1 MIAHRFRPVV
11 WVVGCA
17 FAATALYTVSLSVA
31 AERARLEK
39 VDRQIASTQNEIRQ
53 LQTELGTRASLR
65 QLERWNSEVLALG
78 APKAGQFRATET
90 ALQTLDGGI
99 LPASVG
105 APAPVMVAA
114 AMAPAPAPVTAQAN
128 TPQPSAAPVQTAQ
141 VAQRAKPVAAASKSA
156 PSAAKPAAAS
166 AKPVALA
173 SADVRPARAATASKP
188 AAKATAPKSAT
199 SKSEPAKPQRFA
211 MLDRKLV
218 DQRTFSEILV
228 RAASE
233 SQTGGGKGKSAQ

>member
-39 VDRQIASTQNEIRQ
+39 VDRQIANTQNEIRQ

-65 QLERWNSEVLALG
+65 QLERWNNEVLALG

-99 LPASVG
+99 LPASFG

-114 AMAPAPAPVTAQAN
+114 ATVPAPAPANMT
-128 TPQPSAAPVQTAQ
+128 QPAAGPVQTAQ
-141 VAQRAKPVAAASKSA
+141 VAQGAKPVAATPKSA
-156 PSAAKPAAAS
+156 SSAAKPAAAP

-173 SADVRPARAATASKP
+173 SADVRPARAAAASTP
-188 AAKATAPKSAT
+188 AAKAIAPKPAA

>member
-39 VDRQIASTQNEIRQ
+39 VDQQIADTQSDIRQ
-53 LQTELGTRASLR
+53 LQTEMGTRASLR

-90 ALQTLDGGI
+90 ALQTLDGGT
-99 LPASVG
+99 LPAGAG
-105 APAPVMVAA
+105 APAPVMMAAATPVAVPAPVAA
-114 AMAPAPAPVTAQAN
+114 AQPV
-128 TPQPSAAPVQTAQ
+128 SAPVQTAQ
-141 VAQRAKPVAAASKSA
+141 ATPAAKPVAPAVK
-156 PSAAKPAAAS
+156 AAAAPKAVVS
-166 AKPVALA
+166 PKAVALA
-173 SADVRPARAATASKP
+173 SAEPRPARP
-188 AAKATAPKSAT
+188 AAVAKTPAKPVSAKSDAT
-199 SKSEPAKPQRFA
+199 KPQRFA

-228 RAASE
+228 RAANE
-233 SQTGGGKGKSAQ
+233 SQAGGGKGKSAQ

>member
-39 VDRQIASTQNEIRQ
+39 VDRQIANTQNEIRQ

-114 AMAPAPAPVTAQAN
+114 ATAPAPAPAN
-128 TPQPSAAPVQTAQ
+128 MTQPATGPVQTAQ
-141 VAQRAKPVAAASKSA
+141 VAQGAKPVAAASKSA
-156 PSAAKPAAAS
+156 PSAAKPAAAP

-173 SADVRPARAATASKP
+173 SADVRPARAAATSKP
-188 AAKATAPKSAT
+188 AAKATAPKPAA

>member
-39 VDRQIASTQNEIRQ
+39 VDRQIANTQNEIRQ

-114 AMAPAPAPVTAQAN
+114 ATAPAPAPAN
-128 TPQPSAAPVQTAQ
+128 MTQPAAGPVQTAQ
-141 VAQRAKPVAAASKSA
+141 VAQGAKPVAAASKSA
-156 PSAAKPAAAS
+156 PSAAKPAAAP

-173 SADVRPARAATASKP
+173 SADVRPARAAATSKP
-188 AAKATAPKSAT
+188 AAKATAPKPAA

>member
-39 VDRQIASTQNEIRQ
+39 VNLQIADTQNDIKQ

-78 APKAGQFRATET
+78 APRAGQFRATET
-90 ALQTLDGGI
+90 ALQTLDGGV

-114 AMAPAPAPVTAQAN
+114 ADTAAPAVTA
-128 TPQPSAAPVQTAQ
+128 SVQTAQ
-141 VAQRAKPVAAASKSA
+141 ASPTEKS
-156 PSAAKPAAAS
+156 SVRAAKPAAPV
-166 AKPVALA
+166 KPVALA
-173 SADVRPARAATASKP
+173 SAEARPARAATPDKA
-188 AAKATAPKSAT
+188 AAKTKAPKSDT
-199 SKSEPAKPQRFA
+199 AKPQRFA

>member
-1 MIAHRFRPVV
+1 MIARRFRPVV

-39 VDRQIASTQNEIRQ
+39 VDRQIANTQNEIRQ

-114 AMAPAPAPVTAQAN
+114 ATAPAPAPAN
-128 TPQPSAAPVQTAQ
+128 MTQPAAGPVQTAQ
-141 VAQRAKPVAAASKSA
+141 VAQGAKPVAAASKSA
-156 PSAAKPAAAS
+156 PSAAKPAAAP

-173 SADVRPARAATASKP
+173 SADVRPARIAATSKS
-188 AAKATAPKSAT
+188 AAKATAPKPAAA
-199 SKSEPAKPQRFA
+199 KSEPAKPQRFA

>member
-39 VDRQIASTQNEIRQ
+39 VDRQIAETQNEIRQ
-53 LQTELGTRASLR
+53 LQAELGTRASLR

-90 ALQTLDGGI
+90 ALQTLDGGNV
-99 LPASVG
+99 PAGVG
-105 APAPVMVAA
+105 APATIMLAA
-114 AMAPAPAPVTAQAN
+114 ATPAAAPAPGVAVQPVV
-128 TPQPSAAPVQTAQ
+128 APVQTAQ
-141 VAQRAKPVAAASKSA
+141 VSP
-156 PSAAKPAAAS
+156 AAKPAAPAAKPVSSS

-173 SADVRPARAATASKP
+173 SAEPRPVRATSV
-188 AAKATAPKSAT
+188 AKASAKPTALKSDG
-199 SKSEPAKPQRFA
+199 AKPQRFA

-228 RAASE
+228 RAANE
-233 SQTGGGKGKSAQ
+233 SQAGGGKGKSAQ

>member
-39 VDRQIASTQNEIRQ
+39 VDRQIANTQNEIRQ

-114 AMAPAPAPVTAQAN
+114 ATAPAPAPAN
-128 TPQPSAAPVQTAQ
+128 LTQPAAGPVQTAQ
-141 VAQRAKPVAAASKSA
+141 VAQGAKPEAAAPKSA
-156 PSAAKPAAAS
+156 PSAAKPAAAP

-173 SADVRPARAATASKP
+173 SADVRPARAAATSKP
-188 AAKATAPKSAT
+188 AAKATAPKPAA

>member
-39 VDRQIASTQNEIRQ
+39 VDRQIANTQNEIRQ

-114 AMAPAPAPVTAQAN
+114 ATAPAPAPAN
-128 TPQPSAAPVQTAQ
+128 MTQPAAGPVQTAQ
-141 VAQRAKPVAAASKSA
+141 VAQGAKPVAAASKSA
-156 PSAAKPAAAS
+156 PSAAKPAAAP

-173 SADVRPARAATASKP
+173 SADVRPARAAAASKP
-188 AAKATAPKSAT
+188 AAKAAAPKPAA

>member
-39 VDRQIASTQNEIRQ
+39 VDRQIANTQNEIRQ

-114 AMAPAPAPVTAQAN
+114 ATAPAPAPAN
-128 TPQPSAAPVQTAQ
+128 MTQPATGPVQTAQ
-141 VAQRAKPVAAASKSA
+141 VAQGAKPVAAASKSA
-156 PSAAKPAAAS
+156 PSAAKPAAAP

-173 SADVRPARAATASKP
+173 SADVRPARAAAASKP
-188 AAKATAPKSAT
+188 AAKATAPKPAA

>member
-39 VDRQIASTQNEIRQ
+39 VDRQIVNTQNEIRQ

-99 LPASVG
+99 LSASVG
-105 APAPVMVAA
+105 APAPVIVAA
-114 AMAPAPAPVTAQAN
+114 ATAPAPAPAN
-128 TPQPSAAPVQTAQ
+128 MTQPAAGPVQTAQ
-141 VAQRAKPVAAASKSA
+141 VAQVAKPVAAASKSA
-156 PSAAKPAAAS
+156 PSAAKPAAAP

-173 SADVRPARAATASKP
+173 SADVRPARPAAASKP
-188 AAKATAPKSAT
+188 AAKATAPKPAA